1 MKPIAV
7 LAGKTAVVAVI
18 GLFAGT
24 AGGCSNSNGGS
35 YSSSSQ
41 SASTGASPSASG
53 TAAAAGT
60 VAGAS
65 SPLGTVLVDGRGRT
79 LHLFEAGT
87 STESTCT
94 GTCASAWPP
103 VTVTGAPAAGKG
115 AKADLPGTT
124 GRSGGEKQITYNGHP
139 LYCFG
144 GDQKAGDMN
153 GQGSTAFG
161 AAWYVLDTSGNS
173 LTGKAKQTGGGH

>member
-1 MKPIAV
+1 MKPSAV
-7 LAGKTAVVAVI
+7 LAGKAAVVVVI
-18 GLFAGT
+18 GLFTGT
-24 AGGCSNSNGGS
+24 VSGCSNSGGGS

-41 SASTGASPSASG
+41 SASTGASPSVSG

-65 SPLGTVLVDGRGRT
+65 SPLGTILADGQGRT
-79 LHLFEAGT
+79 LYLFEADT
-87 STESTCT
+87 STKSTCT
-94 GTCASAWPP
+94 GTCAAAWPP
-103 VTVTGAPAAGKG
+103 VTVTGTPAAGKG
-115 AKADLPGTT
+115 AKADLLGTT

-139 LYCFG
+139 LYYFE
-144 GDQKAGDMN
+144 GDTKAGDTN

-173 LTGKAKQTGGGH
+173 VTGKAQQTGGGY

>member
-7 LAGKTAVVAVI
+7 LAGKAAVVAVI
-18 GLFAGT
+18 GLLTGT
-24 AGGCSNSNGGS
+24 VSGCSNSNGGS

-53 TAAAAGT
+53 TAGT

-79 LHLFEAGT
+79 LYLFEADT
-87 STESTCT
+87 SAKSTCT
-94 GTCASAWPP
+94 GTCAAAWPP
-103 VTVTGAPAAGKG
+103 VTVTGMPAVGKG
-115 AKADLPGTT
+115 AKADLLGTT

-139 LYCFG
+139 LYYFG
-144 GDQKAGDMN
+144 GDLKAGDMN

-173 LTGKAKQTGGGH
+173 VTGKAKQTGGGS